1 VYSELEASE
10 PRLAPELSDEERLA
24 HLILPPVDGRV
35 VALARRVTEG
45 LESDEARARA
55 IESYLRTHYGYSTEA
70 LAEEPADPLAHF
82 LFERRRGHCEYFA
95 SAMAVMLRVVN
106 VPARVAIGYQSG
118 VYNPVSG
125 WLVIRASDAHSWVEA
140 WLPGRGWTTF
150 DPTPPDPNPAADR
163 LGRRLGFYMDAADTF
178 WQEWVLS
185 YNLDRQLILA
195 AQMQDSSRTYGSRW
209 WDRARSTALDWKE
222 AVGGWGRRYG
232 MLTLIAAVLA
242 GAAWRACRASG
253 RG

>member
-1 VYSELEASE
+1 
-10 PRLAPELSDEERLA
+10 
-24 HLILPPVDGRV
+24 
-35 VALARRVTEG
+35 
-45 LESDEARARA
+45 
-55 IESYLRTHYGYSTEA
+55 
-70 LAEEPADPLAHF
+70 
-82 LFERRRGHCEYFA
+82 
-95 SAMAVMLRVVN
+95 MAVMLRVVN

-242 GAAWRACRASG
+242 GAPKPKRPANPSAFGNAAGVAAKLAAPLVLASSRSSSG
-253 RG
+253 LKV